1 MPKADVSLSV
11 IDAPFEVKAD
21 ISPFRSNHVPKR
33 PLWSGSRH
41 RNQFMGFDCFPLIG
55 GIRLDS
61 IVGLLITLD
70 THASVFNLGR
80 HNVRAKHYRD
90 LRISAFTE

>member
-1 MPKADVSLSV
+1 
-11 IDAPFEVKAD
+11 
-21 ISPFRSNHVPKR
+21 
-33 PLWSGSRH
+33 
-41 RNQFMGFDCFPLIG
+41 MGFDCFTLIV

-61 IVGLLITLD
+61 IVELLITLD

-80 HNVRAKHYRD
+80 HKVRAKHYRD